1 MLIVLGAAEPS
12 VLLGPAEAEDAC
24 EAFFCVDCCAD
35 ISGTPIDDGGGPL
48 GWDVLSP
55 PSQISRVDEN
65 GGTGRRMES
74 RGRALIRVRITI
86 RRKKQ
91 VAESSKEDRPPVG
104 RLRLRRARLAQ
115 RRRGHSICSNC
126 PSRLSRTKDAAQEL
140 PFSFLGPSD
149 GPGES
154 LLIPNLDTT
163 V

>member
-1 MLIVLGAAEPS
+1 M
-12 VLLGPAEAEDAC
+12 LLGSAEAEDAC

-55 PSQISRVDEN
+55 PSQISRADEN
-65 GGTGRRMES
+65 GETGRRMES

-115 RRRGHSICSNC
+115 RRHGHS
-126 PSRLSRTKDAAQEL
+126 RYLQQLSL
-140 PFSFLGPSD
+140 SP
-149 GPGES
+149 
-154 LLIPNLDTT
+154 
-163 V
+163 